1 MKTRMMNIVTKI
13 KLTLLLLLSLFSVV
27 EQSFATEFEGFVEPW
42 QQVDAAVPEPGV
54 ISLIAVEEGEQI
66 EKDKLLLRLD
76 SQVLD
81 ASLKIAQ
88 ARTKFTGEKQSAQSL
103 YQMHDHRY
111 KKLKILKASGHARVD
126 ELAKAKAE
134 RAVAFANITIAKDNE
149 IVNKLEVERIKAQI
163 EQRGIRSPFDGVVT
177 RIHKE
182 LAETV
187 SGTQTVVMTL
197 AQLNPLKLVIHIP
210 TREAVKLKEDDV
222 LQINL
227 PEQKQRI
234 NANVDFVSPVT
245 DADSG
250 TVRVKLRIE
259 NKNNNLRSGIR
270 AIVNL
275 PQQQRKKT
283 GPAKTKNSH

>member
-1 MKTRMMNIVTKI
+1 LCLASVT
-13 KLTLLLLLSLFSVV
+13 
-27 EQSFATEFEGFVEPW
+27 EQSLAAEFEGFIEPW
-42 QQVDAAVPEPGV
+42 QRVDAAVPESGV
-54 ISLIAVEEGEQI
+54 ISLIAVQEGEQI
-66 EKDKLLLRLD
+66 EKNKLLLRLD
-76 SQVLD
+76 SQILD

-88 ARTKFTGEKQSAQSL
+88 ARTKFSGEKQSAQSL

-111 KKLKILKASGHARVD
+111 KKLKLLKASGHARVD

-134 RAVAFANITIAKDNE
+134 RGVAFANITIAKDNE
-149 IVNKLEVERIKAQI
+149 IINKLEVDRIKAQI

-210 TREAVKLKEDDV
+210 TREAVKLQANDV
-222 LQINL
+222 LKINLSEQQQQIN
-227 PEQKQRI
+227 
-234 NANVDFVSPVT
+234 AHVDFVSPVT

-259 NKNNNLRSGIR
+259 NEANKIRSGLR
-270 AIVNL
+270 AIVKL
-275 PQQQRKKT
+275 PQMAKKNV
-283 GPAKTKNSH
+283 PQSSPVKSP

>member
-1 MKTRMMNIVTKI
+1 MMNIATKI
-13 KLTLLLLLSLFSVV
+13 KPTLLLLLCLIGVT

-42 QQVDAAVPEPGV
+42 QRVDAAVPESGV
-54 ISLIAVEEGEQI
+54 ISLIAVAEGEQI

-88 ARTKFTGEKQSAQSL
+88 ARTKFSGEKQSAQSL
-103 YQMHDHRY
+103 YQMRDHRY

-134 RAVAFANITIAKDNE
+134 RAIAFANITIAKDNE
-149 IVNKLEVERIKAQI
+149 IINKLEVERIQAQI

-210 TREAVKLKEDDV
+210 TLEAVKLKENDV

-259 NKNNNLRSGIR
+259 NKDNLLRSGIR

-283 GPAKTKNSH
+283 GPAKTKKTP